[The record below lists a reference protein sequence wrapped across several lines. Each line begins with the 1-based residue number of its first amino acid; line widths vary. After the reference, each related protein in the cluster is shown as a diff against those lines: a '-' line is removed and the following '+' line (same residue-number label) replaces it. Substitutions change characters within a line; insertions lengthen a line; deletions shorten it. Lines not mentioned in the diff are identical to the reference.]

1 MKILLTGGAGYIGST
16 VATALIAKGHI
27 PVLLDSLVT
36 GPRVFTKDR
45 IFYEG
50 DIADRAL
57 LEKIFSEHPDIS
69 HTIHFAARIIV
80 PESVSEPYLYY
91 IENVYKSIELFKNLA
106 DLGCSRVVFS
116 SSAAVYGSVSG
127 EVTEDVA
134 LDPQSPYANTKY
146 MMEMALADMTA
157 AMDLKAIA
165 LRYFNPIGSDPDLV
179 TGVHVPHP
187 SHVLGKMVD
196 TAIGKLPQFQITGT
210 DWPTRDGSGIR
221 DYIDVWDLANAHV
234 SAVEEF
240 DAALAETKSDFE
252 VINIGTGNGVTVKE
266 LVAAFERAWGSE
278 INKVDAP
285 PRPGDIE
292 GAYANADKAKQLLKW
307 QAERTIDDG
316 IQTALAWTEKRE
328 AILGYK

>member
-1 MKILLTGGAGYIGST
+1 
-16 VATALIAKGHI
+16 
-27 PVLLDSLVT
+27 
-36 GPRVFTKDR
+36 
-45 IFYEG
+45 
-50 DIADRAL
+50 
-57 LEKIFSEHPDIS
+57 
-69 HTIHFAARIIV
+69 
-80 PESVSEPYLYY
+80 
-91 IENVYKSIELFKNLA
+91 
-106 DLGCSRVVFS
+106 
-116 SSAAVYGSVSG
+116 
-127 EVTEDVA
+127 
-134 LDPQSPYANTKY
+134 
-146 MMEMALADMTA
+146 
-157 AMDLKAIA
+157 
-165 LRYFNPIGSDPDLV
+165 
-179 TGVHVPHP
+179 
-187 SHVLGKMVD
+187 MVD

-240 DAALAETKSDFE
+240 DAALKETGTDFE

-278 INKVDAP
+278 INKAEAP

-292 GAYANADKAKQLLKW
+292 GAYANADKAKRLLKW

>member
-16 VATALIAKGHI
+16 VATALIAKGHTPI
-27 PVLLDSLVT
+27 LLDSLVT
-36 GPRVFTKDR
+36 GQRVFTEGR
-45 IFYEG
+45 EFFEG
-50 DIADRAL
+50 DIADRGV
-57 LEKIFSEHPDIS
+57 LEKIFMEHPDIS

-80 PESVSEPYLYY
+80 PESVAEPYLYY
-91 IENVYKSIELFKNLA
+91 VENVYKSIELFKNLA

-127 EVTEDVA
+127 EVTEDAA

-146 MMEMALADMTA
+146 MMELALADMTQ
-157 AMDLKAIA
+157 AMNLKAIA
-165 LRYFNPIGSDPDLV
+165 LRYFNPIGSDPDLT
-179 TGVHVPHP
+179 TGVHVRNP

-240 DAALAETKSDFE
+240 DAALKQTSTNFE

-266 LVAAFERAWGSE
+266 LVTAFEGAWGSE
-278 INKVDAP
+278 INKTEAP

-292 GAYANADKAKQLLKW
+292 GAYANADKAKRLLKW

-316 IQTALAWTEKRE
+316 IKTALAWAEKRE